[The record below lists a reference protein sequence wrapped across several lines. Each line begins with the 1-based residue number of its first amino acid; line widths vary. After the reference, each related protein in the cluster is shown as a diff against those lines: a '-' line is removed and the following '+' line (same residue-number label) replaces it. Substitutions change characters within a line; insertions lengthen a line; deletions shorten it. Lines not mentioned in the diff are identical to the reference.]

1 MDLYMSEEKRVTLL
15 CKILFFLQNS
25 CTDTPAGSE
34 GFFPQRITR
43 IMFFNCITY
52 LFNHFPSYL
61 CYITKKHLAQVLV
74 IEKMSSIHKRNVL
87 FRLRLSFAK
96 NILALPWQLSNC
108 GRSYSWQGFVLLR
121 LSENGEAE
129 VIVALRT
136 DLKLSING
144 ELWI

>member
-1 MDLYMSEEKRVTLL
+1 MDLYISEGKRVTLL

-25 CTDTPAGSE
+25 CTDTPVGSE

-43 IMFFNCITY
+43 LQLRY
-52 LFNHFPSYL
+52 LLIQSFSIISLLYKKK
-61 CYITKKHLAQVLV
+61 KKHLAQVLV

-96 NILALPWQLSNC
+96 NILASPWQLSNC

-121 LSENGEAE
+121 LSEKGEAE
-129 VIVALRT
+129 VIADLRT
-136 DLKLSING
+136 DLKVSING